1 LPGCAGFLFDPAPI
15 NPKEKRMRKVLL
27 SLVAA
32 VAMGAGFT
40 MTSANAAPVSPSA
53 LQPSIIDTGLTED
66 VQWRRCWHRW
76 RSSRVVCRYWRGRHY
91 WRWSRRW

>member
-1 LPGCAGFLFDPAPI
+1 M
-15 NPKEKRMRKVLL
+15 NPKENFMRKVLL

-53 LQPSIIDTGLTED
+53 LQPSIADTGLTED

-76 RSSRVVCRYWRGRHY
+76 RSSRTVCQYRGGHG
-91 WRWSRRW
+91 WRWSRRRW

>member
-1 LPGCAGFLFDPAPI
+1 
-15 NPKEKRMRKVLL
+15 MRKVLL

-32 VAMGAGFT
+32 LAMGAGFA
-40 MTSANAAPVSPSA
+40 MTSVNAAPVSPSA
-53 LQPSIIDTGLTED
+53 LQPSILDAGLTED

-76 RSSRVVCRYWRGRHY
+76 RTSTRVCRWHGRYWRGGHG

>member
-1 LPGCAGFLFDPAPI
+1 
-15 NPKEKRMRKVLL
+15 MRKVLL

-40 MTSANAAPVSPSA
+40 MTSANAAPLSPSA
-53 LQPSIIDTGLTED
+53 LQPSIIDTTLTED

-76 RSSRVVCRYWRGRHY
+76 RSSRTVCAWRGGRHY

>member
-1 LPGCAGFLFDPAPI
+1 
-15 NPKEKRMRKVLL
+15 MRKVLL

-32 VAMGAGFT
+32 VAIGAGFT
-40 MTSANAAPVSPSA
+40 MTNANAAPVSPSA

-91 WRWSRRW
+91 WRWSRRRW

>member
-1 LPGCAGFLFDPAPI
+1 
-15 NPKEKRMRKVLL
+15 MRKVLL

-40 MTSANAAPVSPSA
+40 MTNANAAPVSPSA
-53 LQPSIIDTGLTED
+53 LQPSIIDTDLTEN

-76 RSSRVVCRYWRGRHY
+76 RTSYRVCRYYGGHG
-91 WRWSRRW
+91 WRWSRRYW

>member
-1 LPGCAGFLFDPAPI
+1 
-15 NPKEKRMRKVLL
+15 MRKVLL

-32 VAMGAGFT
+32 VAIGAGFT

-66 VQWRRCWHRW
+66 VQWRRRRCWHRPYT
-76 RSSRVVCRYWRGRHY
+76 SRVVCRYWRGGHG